1 MNSTYLK
8 KIVLFAFCVTLLS
21 LAVPEKTKV
30 FLIGDSISVQYFP
43 FLKKYMA
50 GFAELD
56 RKLDNGQAEKNLDVP
71 VGANGGDSRMVLE
84 YLRAKFNDP
93 GFKPEYLIIN
103 CGLHDIK
110 RTPEKPDVVQVTK
123 ENYSKNLEAIFSL
136 LESKKVKPVWIRTTY
151 VVDSIHNTR
160 SKDIIRHGEDVVI
173 YNKIADEICAKHR
186 IPSID
191 LYSFCVGQGIEH
203 ILDHVHYDQP
213 TRELQASFI
222 TGFMENIIESDKQ
235 FREK

>member
-8 KIVLFAFCVTLLS
+8 KIILFTLCVTLLS
-21 LAVPEKTKV
+21 WSAPEKIKV

-50 GFAELD
+50 VFADLD

-84 YLRAKFNDP
+84 YLRSKFKDAD
-93 GFKPEYLIIN
+93 FKPQYMIIN

-110 RTPEKPDVVQVTK
+110 RTPEHPDVVQVTK
-123 ENYSKNLEAIFSL
+123 ENYRKNLDAIFTL
-136 LESKKVKPVWIRTTY
+136 LKSKKVKPVWVRTTY
-151 VVDSIHNTR
+151 VVDSIHNSR
-160 SKDIIRHGEDVVI
+160 SKDIIRYGVDVVE
-173 YNKIADEICAKHR
+173 YNKIADEICEKYK

-191 LYSFCVGQGIEH
+191 LYNFSVKQGMEH
-203 ILDHVHYDQP
+203 ILDHVHYDLP
-213 TRELQASFI
+213 TRALQAAYI
-222 TGFMENIIESDKQ
+222 TGC
-235 FREK
+235 R

>member
-1 MNSTYLK
+1 MYSNWFK
-8 KIVLFAFCVTLLS
+8 KIGFFALCITLLAGTAS
-21 LAVPEKTKV
+21 EKTKV

-56 RKLDNGQAEKNLDVP
+56 RKLDNGQAEKDLDVP

-84 YLRAKFNDP
+84 YLRAKFSDP

-110 RTPEKPDVVQVTK
+110 RTPAKPDIVQVTK
-123 ENYSKNLEAIFSL
+123 ENYRKNLESIFAL
-136 LESKKVKPVWIRTTY
+136 LKYHNVKPIWVRTTY
-151 VVDSIHNTR
+151 VVDSIHNSH

-173 YNKIADEICAKHR
+173 YNKIADEICTKHK

-191 LYSFCVGQGIEH
+191 LYTFSIEQGQEH
-203 ILDHVHYDQP
+203 ILDHVHYDMP
-213 TRELQASFI
+213 TRALQAAYI
-222 TGFMENIIESDKQ
+222 TGFMQNILSNPK
-235 FREK
+235 R

>member
-1 MNSTYLK
+1 MYSNWIK
-8 KIVLFAFCVTLLS
+8 KIVLFAFCITLF
-21 LAVPEKTKV
+21 AWTVPEKTKV

-50 GFAELD
+50 GFANLD

-93 GFKPEYLIIN
+93 DFKPEYMIIN

-110 RTPEKPDVVQVTK
+110 RTPEKPDIVQVTK
-123 ENYSKNLEAIFSL
+123 ENYKKNLEAIFSL
-136 LESKKVKPVWIRTTY
+136 LESKKVRPVWVRTTY
-151 VVDSIHNTR
+151 VVDSIHNAR
-160 SKDIIRHGEDVVI
+160 SKDIIRHGEDVVM
-173 YNKIADEICAKHR
+173 YNKIADEICAKHK

-191 LYSFCVGQGIEH
+191 LYSFSLEQGTEH

-213 TRELQASFI
+213 TRALQATYI
-222 TGFMENIIESDKQ
+222 TGFMENIIESDK
-235 FREK
+235 